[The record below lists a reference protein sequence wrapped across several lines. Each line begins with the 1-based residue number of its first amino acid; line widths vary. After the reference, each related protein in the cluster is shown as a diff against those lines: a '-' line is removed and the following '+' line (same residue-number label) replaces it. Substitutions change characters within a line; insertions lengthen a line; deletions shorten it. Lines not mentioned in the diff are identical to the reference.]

1 MSYSLFGLRGSLV
14 LSLGLT
20 FGCASQKPEVAVA
33 PVDSTPPEQ
42 AASAPAPVVLPTDTV
57 RIRDVELEQRA
68 QRLELALLERDA
80 QIEELQTRL
89 DETRQEVVRAMA
101 KLQTLATRAEA
112 ASGLAEA
119 EVAVQS
125 LKSAG
130 GQRATP
136 ELAQA
141 TKLLQ
146 QSSAEFNKQNYAGSL
161 YLATQTKRLAGSARG
176 RLNTNGNPSR
186 PGEADFTTPVR
197 LQTVR
202 RSNVREGPGTNFKV
216 LFTVEAGTSV
226 TGYSYTE
233 NWIRVTAEDGR
244 AGWVMRNLV
253 GRGPEAMR

>member
-1 MSYSLFGLRGSLV
+1 MSCSHRGLRASLA
-14 LSLGLT
+14 LSLSALIA
-20 FGCASQKPEVAVA
+20 CANQKAEVAVT
-33 PVDSTPPEQ
+33 PVESTPPVRP
-42 AASAPAPVVLPTDTV
+42 APALTPAPLPPDTV

-68 QRLELALLERDA
+68 ERLELALLERDA

-125 LKSAG
+125 LKAAG
-130 GQRATP
+130 GGRSTP
-136 ELAQA
+136 EVAQA

-161 YLATQTKRLAGSARG
+161 YLATQTKRLAGAAKG
-176 RLNTNGNPSR
+176 RLGSNGNGAR
-186 PGEADFTTPVR
+186 PGESTFTTPVR

-216 LFTVEAGTSV
+216 LFTVDAGTAV
-226 TGYSYTE
+226 TGYSYTD
-233 NWIRVTAEDGR
+233 NWIRVTDDDGR
-244 AGWVMRNLV
+244 RGWVLRNLV

>member
-1 MSYSLFGLRGSLV
+1 MSHSLFGLQASLA
-14 LSLGLT
+14 LALGALAA
-20 FGCASQKPEVAVA
+20 CASKKPEVAVA
-33 PVDSTPPEQ
+33 PVESSAPVSP
-42 AASAPAPVVLPTDTV
+42 APAPPPVVVPPDTV
-57 RIRDVELEQRA
+57 RIHDVELEQRA

-80 QIEELQTRL
+80 QIDELQTRL

-125 LKSAG
+125 LKPAG
-130 GQRATP
+130 GQRATS
-136 ELAQA
+136 EFAQA

-161 YLATQTKRLAGSARG
+161 YLATQTKRLAGAAKG
-176 RLNTNGNPSR
+176 RLSGNGSGAR
-186 PGEADFTTPVR
+186 PGESPFTTPVR

-216 LFTVEAGTSV
+216 LFTIEAGSSV
-226 TGYSYTE
+226 TGYSYTD